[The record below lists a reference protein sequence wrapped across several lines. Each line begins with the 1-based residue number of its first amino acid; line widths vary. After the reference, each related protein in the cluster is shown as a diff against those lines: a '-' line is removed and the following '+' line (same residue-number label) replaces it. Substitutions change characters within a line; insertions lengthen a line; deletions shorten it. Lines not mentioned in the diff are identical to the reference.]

1 MAGGKGRRVFDERD
15 AARVLQGL
23 PDGLVVLEQ
32 DATIVWV
39 NARFREL
46 TGWTDEEL
54 VGRNGLELLDPDQLA
69 DAFEAFTI
77 TTEQEMLPEGSY
89 ALAQRE
95 GGFVEYQMHAATID
109 PSKPDSLV
117 ALLVRP
123 VDHRVMINDGIER
136 LNAGGPISDMADFVV
151 HRIGWDA
158 GQVAV
163 VFDDDADHS
172 RRSVHAGLPAALD
185 GTRAADDGLAP
196 WDEAVATGE
205 AVHRHV
211 DELPGSIAAAA
222 KAHGFGACTAE
233 PVPDASGRDA
243 VILLWFDAGAPATYR
258 FLFREEPRYLLLRLA
273 LERRHHLRA
282 LRNAATNDH
291 LTGLANRH
299 HFFDAVD
306 RLSADA
312 PCAVLYIDLDDFKP
326 INDTLGH
333 LMGDAVLRE
342 IGMRLRES
350 VRAGD
355 VAARLGGDE
364 FAILCC
370 DDATEDAIS
379 ALASRV
385 HAAITRP
392 IEMPEGAVRVGA
404 SVGAAVAAKAGI
416 PAAQLIE
423 AADRA
428 LYEHKRLGKDGCRT
442 VLVT

>member
-1 MAGGKGRRVFDERD
+1 MAEGEGRRTFDERD
-15 AARVLQGL
+15 AAKVLQGL

-39 NARFREL
+39 NARFRAL
-46 TGWTDEEL
+46 TGWPDGEL
-54 VGRNGLELLDPDQLA
+54 VGRNGLELLDPAQLA

-77 TTEQEMLPEGSY
+77 TTEQEMLPEGTYS
-89 ALAQRE
+89 LAHRE
-95 GGFVEYQMHAATID
+95 GGFVDYQLHAATVD
-109 PSKPDSLV
+109 PSQPDSLV

-123 VDHRVMINDGIER
+123 VDYKDMINDGIER

-163 VFDDDADHS
+163 AFDDDIDGT
-172 RRSVHAGLPAALD
+172 RRSVNTGLHEVLD
-185 GTRAADDGLAP
+185 GTRSAEDGLAP
-196 WDEAVATGE
+196 WDEAVASGG

-211 DELPGSIAAAA
+211 DELPASIAAAA
-222 KAHGFGACTAE
+222 RAQGFGACTAE

-243 VILLWFDAGAPATYR
+243 VILLWFDAEAPATYR
-258 FLFREEPRYLLLRLA
+258 FLFHQEPRYLLLRLA

-299 HFFDAVD
+299 HFFDAID
-306 RLSADA
+306 RISADA

-326 INDTLGH
+326 INDNLGH

-350 VRAGD
+350 VRTGD

-370 DDATEDAIS
+370 EDATEDAVG
-379 ALASRV
+379 ALAARV

-392 IEMPEGAVRVGA
+392 IEMPGGAVRVGA
-404 SVGAAVAAKAGI
+404 SVGGAVAAKPGI
-416 PAAQLIE
+416 PATLLIE

-428 LYEHKRLGKDGCRT
+428 LYEHKRLGKDGWRT
-442 VLVT
+442 ILVT